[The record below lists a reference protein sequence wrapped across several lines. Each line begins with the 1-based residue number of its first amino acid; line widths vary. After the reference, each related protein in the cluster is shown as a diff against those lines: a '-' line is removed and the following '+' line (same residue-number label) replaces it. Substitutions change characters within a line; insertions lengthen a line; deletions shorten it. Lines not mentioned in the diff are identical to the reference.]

1 MIYDFIHIMNK
12 IGTTH
17 VKSVNKGQDLYFKI
31 QPLLLDVPTRWGHDG
46 CYHRSTRD
54 CKDKTVLRLN
64 INIFI
69 HIGVKNT
76 NSTTSERSYINDLR
90 TQDQDGCLLN

>member
-31 QPLLLDVPTRWGHDG
+31 QPLLLDVPTR
-46 CYHRSTRD
+46 
-54 CKDKTVLRLN
+54 
-64 INIFI
+64 
-69 HIGVKNT
+69 
-76 NSTTSERSYINDLR
+76 
-90 TQDQDGCLLN
+90 